1 MYEHLRYLV
10 DIAFVVALTFA
21 VYKISKKKSKR
32 IKGGKK
38 NGITFEN

>member
-21 VYKISKKKSKR
+21 VYKINKKKK
-32 IKGGKK
+32 
-38 NGITFEN
+38 

>member
-21 VYKISKKKSKR
+21 VYKISKKSK
-32 IKGGKK
+32 KD
-38 NGITFEN
+38 

>member
-21 VYKISKKKSKR
+21 GYKISKKKK
-32 IKGGKK
+32 
-38 NGITFEN
+38 